1 MLCPYVWAFIKYFR
15 LLERMQLL
23 EGQMHVKCGEVQNG
37 GRAMF
42 TCTSTSSTTN
52 RQYYIKTNCKAAQQF
67 RFYKKQKQT
76 TLQPNSSNKDPTNE
90 SVESKQKALEKEH

>member
-1 MLCPYVWAFIKYFR
+1 
-15 LLERMQLL
+15 MQLL

-76 TLQPNSSNKDPTNE
+76 TLQPNSPNKDPKKRVRRIKAKGLGKRALNE
-90 SVESKQKALEKEH
+90 VKQNLQTKTIIARH